1 MFKVLGPLSITIS
14 LFLSSCSGK
23 KVANEVSMDKIAESY
38 VKLVL
43 KIGLYDADYVD
54 AYYGPEEWKPSK
66 VEGAEQGQFPH
77 SQLDAEA
84 TGLIDQLRKVNQNE
98 FGSLERLR
106 YTYLEKQLLSV
117 KAKIDLLSGRKMSF
131 DDESK
136 ALYDAA
142 APVHDEE
149 YFENILKKLDNTLPG
164 NGDIYERFNN
174 YKKKFIIPKD
184 RLDAV
189 LKAAMAECRRRT
201 LKYIELPE
209 NENLTIEYVTDKPW
223 FAYNWY
229 RGNGCSL
236 IQVNVDLPVYINS
249 AVDLACH
256 EGYPGHHVNL
266 TLLEKCLVR
275 DRNWMEFCVSP
286 LYSPQSLIA
295 EGIAE
300 YGIDIAFDAITRI
313 EFEQKVLF
321 PLAGL
326 DPSEAEQYYKIREL
340 IKELECAWNEVAR
353 QYLDGRMNKD
363 EAIKWFTR
371 YRLSTSEEADQY
383 VRFIEKYRS
392 YVVNYDVGQRMVRDH
407 IEKHAGTE
415 NHPNR
420 RWEVFYTLLS
430 TPQTPSGLAK
440 VGR

>member
-1 MFKVLGPLSITIS
+1 MR
-14 LFLSSCSGK
+14 
-23 KVANEVSMDKIAESY
+23 VSY
-38 VKLVL
+38 
-43 KIGLYDADYVD
+43 
-54 AYYGPEEWKPSK
+54 
-66 VEGAEQGQFPH
+66 
-77 SQLDAEA
+77 
-84 TGLIDQLRKVNQNE
+84 
-98 FGSLERLR
+98 RL
-106 YTYLEKQLLSV
+106 
-117 KAKIDLLSGRKMSF
+117 
-131 DDESK
+131 
-136 ALYDAA
+136 
-142 APVHDEE
+142 
-149 YFENILKKLDNTLPG
+149 
-164 NGDIYERFNN
+164 
-174 YKKKFIIPKD
+174 
-184 RLDAV
+184 
-189 LKAAMAECRRRT
+189 
-201 LKYIELPE
+201 
-209 NENLTIEYVTDKPW
+209 
-223 FAYNWY
+223 
-229 RGNGCSL
+229 
-236 IQVNVDLPVYINS
+236 
-249 AVDLACH
+249 
-256 EGYPGHHVNL
+256 
-266 TLLEKCLVR
+266 
-275 DRNWMEFCVSP
+275 
-286 LYSPQSLIA
+286 
-295 EGIAE
+295 
-300 YGIDIAFDAITRI
+300 DIAFDAITRI